1 MVSSA
6 GVQFPLDRRDIS
18 MTWVQ
23 GKGKMG
29 RLKTKGNFR
38 RLPHLVGAVYV
49 ISDGANLAKVGWSKA
64 PHKRMTDIQTAHGAI
79 LYLEYVCYVENARA
93 VERAAHVILRPK
105 RRKGEWFFC
114 KATDAIE
121 AIESVVAGCPHE
133 VTVDIRVLCD
143 SIREASRREKI
154 DRRKAPW

>member
-1 MVSSA
+1 MKGLVDVRQSNSVNNLRQSA
-6 GVQFPLDRRDIS
+6 GILGGLMR
-18 MTWVQ
+18 
-23 GKGKMG
+23 KGY
-29 RLKTKGNFR
+29 FR

-64 PHKRMTDIQTAHGAI
+64 PHKRMADLQIAHGAI
-79 LYLEYVCYVENARA
+79 LYLEYVCHVENARA
-93 VERAAHVILRPK
+93 VEKAAHTILRPK

-133 VTVDIRVLCD
+133 VTVDIRVLLER
-143 SIREASRREKI
+143 IRQSSSMKI